1 MKPKKKAELILC
13 LWIFFNNLVFF
24 APAAILVRTRC
35 GITLPQFFILQVVL
49 STAIFLF
56 EVPCGFVTDRIGYK
70 RSLILSQLLLAITR
84 IIFLIGG
91 NMFVFALEAII
102 EAISISFMS
111 GTDSAYLYSVYG
123 NSEYMHKSA
132 VLGNY
137 STAGFIL
144 STVLFVPLNSR
155 YGIQGLIAATV
166 AASGIALLIIIF
178 LPPETDRA
186 RSEHED
192 TQNSDQPVPMR
203 FLIKQLLHKKVLALF
218 ALSGL
223 LSIGGFIVN
232 FFYILKLQEQGLNEN
247 WISFII
253 LMFSALTLATPFIIK
268 KIQVYEPIMVL
279 TCELLLIAA
288 VCFMIYFFTGYAVF
302 APMLILPVLLE
313 LPSFLTGKMSNELVD
328 ALQLDSQRA
337 AFLSFLNQGT
347 NMLELVFLFS
357 ASLVQAQTT
366 GGMFLFLTCS
376 FCLAAC
382 ITLFL
387 RKTITRVS

>member
-1 MKPKKKAELILC
+1 MNPKKKAGYILC

-35 GITLPQFFILQVVL
+35 GITLSQFFILQIVL

-70 RSLILSQLLLAITR
+70 RSFILSQLLLTVTR

-91 NMFVFALEAII
+91 NVFVFALEAVI

-111 GTDSAYLYSVYG
+111 GTDSAYLYSVYD

-137 STAGFIL
+137 NTAGFIL

-155 YGIQGLIAATV
+155 YGIQGLIAATL
-166 AASGIALLIIIF
+166 AASSIALLIIVF
-178 LPPETDRA
+178 LPPETDVA
-186 RSEHED
+186 PTEQED
-192 TQNSDQPVPMR
+192 TQADEQSVPMR

-218 ALSGL
+218 VLSAL
-223 LSIGGFIVN
+223 LSIGSFIVN

-268 KIQVYEPIMVL
+268 KIQVYEPITVL

-302 APMLILPVLLE
+302 APMLILPVLLA
-313 LPSFLTGKMSNELVD
+313 LPSFVTGKMCNELVD
-328 ALQLDSQRA
+328 ALQLKGSRA
-337 AFLSFLNQGT
+337 AFLSFFNQGT
-347 NMLELVFLFS
+347 NILEIVFLFAAALVQVQTTGAIFLFS
-357 ASLVQAQTT
+357 A
-366 GGMFLFLTCS
+366 CS
-376 FCLAAC
+376 FCLIAC

-387 RKTITRVS
+387 RKTIARVS